1 MARLSGKIA
10 LVTGAGGGI
19 GRALVALFRAE
30 GATVVASDLTPPE
43 LACDLAL
50 ALDVTDET
58 EWQLAAQRVRRDFG
72 RLDVL
77 VNNAGFALTKPLLET
92 SLAEWRK
99 VMAVNLD
106 GCFLGVRTGLE
117 LMRANPEGGA
127 IVNLASVAA
136 LVAAPPLV
144 AYAAAKGGV
153 VALTRSAAIAA
164 TEEGWPE
171 GGGPVRINALCPG
184 FTDTAMLDAIA
195 DDLGSLEA
203 MKAKLAR
210 RQPLRRLCTPEEVA
224 EAALYL
230 ASDAA
235 RYVTGTTLA
244 IDGGFSA
251 Q

>member
-10 LVTGAGGGI
+10 LITGAGGGI

-43 LACDLAL
+43 LPCDLAL

-72 RLDVL
+72 RLDLL

-117 LMRANPEGGA
+117 LMRNNPEGGA

-144 AYAAAKGGV
+144 AYSAAKGGV

-164 TEEGWPE
+164 AEEGWP
-171 GGGPVRINALCPG
+171 VRVNALCPG